1 MSINY
6 NDSIYNGI
14 SFISSLILLLLYSLI
29 LILSKQKVDK
39 ITKLS
44 FYPSHWFPEVNGI
57 FFFVLLSKN
66 AQYMIF
72 FFL

>member
-29 LILSKQKVDK
+29 LILSKQKGDK
-39 ITKLS
+39 ISTNITSPELPSDECATKNKNKIFYNIPNDLS
-44 FYPSHWFPEVNGI
+44 V
-57 FFFVLLSKN
+57 K
-66 AQYMIF
+66 
-72 FFL
+72 

>member
-29 LILSKQKVDK
+29 LILSKQKGDK
-39 ITKLS
+39 ISTNITSPELPSDQCDTKILNTD
-44 FYPSHWFPEVNGI
+44 F
-57 FFFVLLSKN
+57 
-66 AQYMIF
+66 
-72 FFL
+72 